1 MRRCVVSMR
10 TVKTIP
16 VLIPFRICLQLPQN
30 AAKKNGGFPN
40 KGIRQIKTFTIED
53 FSTSRRGD
61 KLFKNG
67 NSSFFSFLNEG
78 FKQLIKEQNGGII
91 RKSTE
96 GKPIVCKNVHAGTVP
111 KYARGIKWN
120 TLPIS
125 HLYSYLILPAT

>member
-1 MRRCVVSMR
+1 MRCCVVSR

-61 KLFKNG
+61 KLFKNC

-91 RKSTE
+91 RKRTK
-96 GKPIVCKNVHAGTVP
+96 GKPIVCKNVHAGTIP
-111 KYARGIKWN
+111 KCARGIKWN